1 MVIRRPQI
9 TQFRFAELARKM
21 YDDPDLTGDVLHFA
35 LALAETLTRPVGV
48 GKAGWTTE
56 LSLRVDGRRSEW
68 ARYAIR
74 QDLPRHMPVGEGDV
88 CVGTMI
94 RRSTPCGQRS
104 TQRHWLHDPIT
115 GERSVVGS
123 CSRHHLE
130 LEQQQRIS
138 MLAWVDAGKRPGP
151 QNAGGILERY
161 FTANWDRVYTWAS
174 PTWTRPGTP
183 LEPPRRPN
191 LTLIRGGLELV
202 EDHPG

>member
-9 TQFRFAELARKM
+9 TQHRFAELARKM

-56 LSLRVDGRRSEW
+56 LSLRVGGRGEW

-74 QDLPRHMPVGEGDV
+74 QDLPRHVPVGDGNV
-88 CVGTMI
+88 CVGEMI
-94 RRSTPCGQRS
+94 RRPGLCGKSS
-104 TQRHWLHDPIT
+104 TQRHWLRDPVT
-115 GERSVVGS
+115 GEVTVVGS
-123 CSRHHLE
+123 CSRHHEALRRTE
-130 LEQQQRIS
+130 NVTA
-138 MLAWVDAGKRPGP
+138 LAWVDAGKRPGP

-161 FTANWDRVYTWAS
+161 FTANWDKVYAWSS
-174 PTWTRPGTP
+174 PTWTRPGTA

-191 LTLIRGGLELV
+191 LTLIRGGLEL
-202 EDHPG
+202 EG